1 MPRSA
6 GERKIPSDFFFHNG
20 IFHLPST
27 QNFQKVNI
35 TYPLTRTG
43 TRTYQVV
50 RNVIFSENECA
61 QHNLTRPLASPTHLG
76 VTYLLNDYTLI
87 ILTLLRFRLCPGIL
101 Q

>member
-1 MPRSA
+1 MKKQDFFTFFYFITKKPKSSY
-6 GERKIPSDFFFHNG
+6 EKIVRCHEVQVREKFPPTFFFHNG

-50 RNVIFSENECA
+50 RNVIFSENE
-61 QHNLTRPLASPTHLG
+61 
-76 VTYLLNDYTLI
+76 
-87 ILTLLRFRLCPGIL
+87 
-101 Q
+101 